1 MGPGRLLHRCLLY
14 LPVPDLVVAA
24 VHRLLLGYCYGAL
37 LMAFNLTL
45 NLVIDFLMAAH
56 SYLLTTV
63 CVCVR
68 GGKCPVG
75 SSLVYR

>member
-1 MGPGRLLHRCLLY
+1 MGSYFFLQTNKDISPPLLLGPGHLLHRCLLY
-14 LPVPDLVVAA
+14 VPVPDLVVAA

-56 SYLLTTV
+56 S
-63 CVCVR
+63 
-68 GGKCPVG
+68 
-75 SSLVYR
+75 